1 MSQHIKEL
9 VQLAKKHNKMPV
21 LIKQLQYDKSTWKG
35 KCYSET
41 QIIEMWYDDMVE
53 RYYTDWVWDDI
64 YTFETEF
71 MRTIYKWQYQQEK
84 IRLQQKAM
92 LHQ

>member
-1 MSQHIKEL
+1 MSHHIIEL
-9 VQLAKKHNKMPV
+9 VKLAKKHNKMPV
-21 LIKQLQYDKSTWKG
+21 LIKQLQYENSTWKG

-41 QIIEMWYDDMVE
+41 EIIEMWYDDILKNAYQE
-53 RYYTDWVWDDI
+53 LAWDDY

-71 MRTIYKWQYQQEK
+71 MRTINTWQYQQEK
-84 IRLQQKAM
+84 IKLQQKTM